1 MKCGFKTN
9 KILTAVAETDHT
21 VTTSEGR
28 VIHLKMASRPLKFQ
42 TSRKP
47 EEPRKA
53 TNRCHRCGKF
63 SSGELCETHLR
74 IRAARQDDNNNEP
87 STSHTLPTMPTTS
100 TKKKRAYSR
109 VITYDS
115 SSHDSEPNSNHADK
129 DSSDE
134 EEELPDDTVLRT
146 EIGREIDRI
155 RSQTPMPASP
165 IGCSTE
171 IVTEIAQPDT
181 SGTPIHGQNAT
192 DTSEVEPDDAGKVEL
207 KPRIRTENSQSNSN
221 LEPRRSKR
229 ITSRERPK
237 SAPYLRLKI

>member
-1 MKCGFKTN
+1 MRFQSKQ
-9 KILTAVAETDHT
+9 ILTAVAGTDDT

-28 VIHLKMASRPLKFQ
+28 VIHKKLASRPLKCQ

-53 TNRCHRCGKF
+53 TNRCRRCGTF
-63 SSGELCETHLR
+63 SSGELCEKHLR
-74 IRAARQDDNNNEP
+74 LKAASQNDNNNEP

-100 TKKKRAYSR
+100 TKKKRTYSR

-115 SSHDSEPNSNHADK
+115 SSHDSESNTNHAGN
-129 DSSDE
+129 DSSD

-155 RSQTPMPASP
+155 RSQTPTPASP

-171 IVTEIAQPDT
+171 IATDIAQPDT
-181 SGTPIHGQNAT
+181 SGTPIPGQNAT
-192 DTSEVEPDDAGKVEL
+192 NTAEVEPDDAGKVEL
-207 KPRIRTENSQSNSN
+207 KPRIRAEKNQSDYN
-221 LEPRRSKR
+221 LEPRRSER
-229 ITSRERPK
+229 IKTDQRVVK
-237 SAPYLRLKI
+237 LGGVDYF